1 MLSRF
6 SWDSLVLLG
15 LILFSIINPYTS
27 GDVLVFLIISFAI
40 IYKIFGEYTLLLLL
54 GIRPAMDYWR
64 DYDIFSYNTFH
75 FNFNAG
81 FSLLLLGWAVYFFWA
96 NREYWKKI
104 PSKWPWLL
112 FIAWCSLT
120 LTYSYD
126 PASTIIE
133 TLKAANFFS
142 LFGITHI
149 LKLKDNTNFSK
160 NLYLTLIAAAVI
172 PLLMALNQFITHT
185 GMSIDGF
192 TNRIY
197 GTFAHPNNL
206 ATFTLLLFMVWFQK
220 IMVEKNKFW
229 RENPGLGK
237 LIGAFLAVI
246 IFLTYTRIAW
256 IGFALFLLTAG
267 WVYYRRFT
275 IGLITG
281 VALFYLIFYP
291 VNAFLV
297 ENANI
302 NLQSIDIIARLTTR
316 NREAD
321 SISWRADVF
330 NKVLPLYR
338 ARPIL
343 GYGYGSFAQVWD
355 DSKGV
360 ENLWDNTS
368 EAHNDYLKVG
378 FEGGAVGLV
387 LYLSI
392 FASLIFR
399 QIRIGLKHNW
409 KNLVYLASIFVYLIL
424 SASDNMLHHTP
435 VIWWLWALWGM
446 WEAETT
452 EL

>member
-1 MLSRF
+1 MSDF
-6 SWDSLVLLG
+6 LV
-15 LILFSIINPYTS
+15 
-27 GDVLVFLIISFAI
+27 A
-40 IYKIFGEYTLLLLL
+40 
-54 GIRPAMDYWR
+54 
-64 DYDIFSYNTFH
+64 
-75 FNFNAG
+75 
-81 FSLLLLGWAVYFFWA
+81 
-96 NREYWKKI
+96 
-104 PSKWPWLL
+104 
-112 FIAWCSLT
+112 
-120 LTYSYD
+120 
-126 PASTIIE
+126 
-133 TLKAANFFS
+133 
-142 LFGITHI
+142 
-149 LKLKDNTNFSK
+149 
-160 NLYLTLIAAAVI
+160 
-172 PLLMALNQFITHT
+172 
-185 GMSIDGF
+185 
-192 TNRIY
+192 
-197 GTFAHPNNL
+197 
-206 ATFTLLLFMVWFQK
+206 
-220 IMVEKNKFW
+220 
-229 RENPGLGK
+229 
-237 LIGAFLAVI
+237 I

>member
-197 GTFAHPNNL
+197 GTFAHPQYFSHL
-206 ATFTLLLFMVWFQK
+206 C
-220 IMVEKNKFW
+220 
-229 RENPGLGK
+229 P
-237 LIGAFLAVI
+237 AF
-246 IFLTYTRIAW
+246 
-256 IGFALFLLTAG
+256 
-267 WVYYRRFT
+267 VY
-275 IGLITG
+275 
-281 VALFYLIFYP
+281 
-291 VNAFLV
+291 
-297 ENANI
+297 
-302 NLQSIDIIARLTTR
+302 
-316 NREAD
+316 
-321 SISWRADVF
+321 
-330 NKVLPLYR
+330 
-338 ARPIL
+338 
-343 GYGYGSFAQVWD
+343 
-355 DSKGV
+355 
-360 ENLWDNTS
+360 
-368 EAHNDYLKVG
+368 
-378 FEGGAVGLV
+378 GLV
-387 LYLSI
+387 
-392 FASLIFR
+392 
-399 QIRIGLKHNW
+399 
-409 KNLVYLASIFVYLIL
+409 
-424 SASDNMLHHTP
+424 
-435 VIWWLWALWGM
+435 
-446 WEAETT
+446 
-452 EL
+452 